1 MYLLLKIGEWFSGHY
16 REVSVGFMK
25 WNVHFFSKKLGQR
38 IEGGDSL
45 TDWKQMAMKDFRF
58 WLEDL
63 PDDSPAG
70 EDAMMDSCDLYTLLS
85 EFSGLRQ
92 EIKLQNRE
100 QNKTLQTL
108 GSFIGAYQETFDVFK
123 EKTRDIEGLEERI
136 RQSSEKRAVMPFL
149 DVRDSLIRGQNACL
163 YLAEAIRELSKSKGF
178 FRSVPK
184 GIDEIIEGIDGIVE
198 GYEMAV
204 RRFDSALELVDIR
217 PVDAVGQ
224 AFDAK
229 TMKAVGRRPVP
240 DMEEGMVIEEH
251 LSGFIREDEV
261 VRTAEVVVAAA
272 VVAKVAVNE

>member
-1 MYLLLKIGEWFSGHY
+1 
-16 REVSVGFMK
+16 MK

-92 EIKLQNRE
+92 EIKLQNR
-100 QNKTLQTL
+100 
-108 GSFIGAYQETFDVFK
+108 V
-123 EKTRDIEGLEERI
+123 EGLEERI